1 MATPYPIGT
10 MVPGIFA
17 GRRCPIEPGRVV
29 AAVGERSMAIAFAR
43 QYLKE
48 TQTQLDQ

>member
-1 MATPYPIGT
+1 

-29 AAVGERSMAIAFAR
+29 AAVGERRMAIAFAR

-48 TQTQLDQ
+48 TQPNSISSVAA